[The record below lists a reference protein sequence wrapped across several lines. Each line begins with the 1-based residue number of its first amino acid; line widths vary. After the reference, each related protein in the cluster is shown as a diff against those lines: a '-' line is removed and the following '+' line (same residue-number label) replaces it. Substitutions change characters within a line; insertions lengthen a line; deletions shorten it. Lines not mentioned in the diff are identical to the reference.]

1 MTCSPEVVGGDS
13 CHQIPG
19 TREREAALEITRPNG
34 TTLVLKTSWAT
45 YGFAGD
51 APHVAVPVKLAMID
65 DEAALAAQLRRWA
78 ELPSLKR
85 IVVSR
90 GSTIEDDPRRALLDL
105 AASLE

>member
-1 MTCSPEVVGGDS
+1 
-13 CHQIPG
+13 
-19 TREREAALEITRPNG
+19 
-34 TTLVLKTSWAT
+34 
-45 YGFAGD
+45 
-51 APHVAVPVKLAMID
+51 MID

-85 IVVSR
+85 FVVSR